1 MWLHQA
7 HYDLHKVTSK
17 FDQTFQFVLKKY
29 MLTRKTNGR
38 KPEKV
43 IFFFPL
49 KNTQAFWVD
58 IIPFQEMVSGFMG
71 SIDNHFPKNKFLVE
85 LLSLQ
90 IEIPTYSIPSS
101 RSISYVTLAFSDA
114 NKSKYEILIKI
125 QNEEDITHVIPNSW
139 SIQLGELLELLKIF
153 VECRNEPISIFS
165 ENQYTVK
172 SAQDLAFSRFPKFN
186 CKYNDVNIK
195 CVRTKKLSM
204 VFVLHSVTYQIIR
217 NFG

>member
-1 MWLHQA
+1 MLQNHKPEQCLLALFLWTTKGFLGVLCQENPLMWLHQA

-29 MLTRKTNGR
+29 MLTRKTYGR

-58 IIPFQEMVSGFMG
+58 TIPFQEMVSGFIG

-114 NKSKYEILIKI
+114 NKSKYEILIKY
-125 QNEEDITHVIPNSW
+125 
-139 SIQLGELLELLKIF
+139 KI
-153 VECRNEPISIFS
+153 R
-165 ENQYTVK
+165 
-172 SAQDLAFSRFPKFN
+172 
-186 CKYNDVNIK
+186 
-195 CVRTKKLSM
+195 RTS
-204 VFVLHSVTYQIIR
+204 HI
-217 NFG
+217 